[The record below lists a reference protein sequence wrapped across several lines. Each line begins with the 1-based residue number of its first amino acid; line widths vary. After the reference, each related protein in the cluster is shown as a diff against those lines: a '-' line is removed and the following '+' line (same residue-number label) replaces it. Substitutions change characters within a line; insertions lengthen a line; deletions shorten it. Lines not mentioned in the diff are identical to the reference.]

1 MLPYN
6 CTLRPTAYNYN
17 HTTYRSTTRKTHPL
31 TTHKGE
37 TLMPPKCKFTREEII
52 QAALSIARTDGASAV
67 TARALGAKLGSSSKP
82 IFSVFEN
89 MEEVQAEVLKAAKAL
104 YAGYIRV
111 GLQQDPAFKGVGMQ
125 YVLFAIREPKL
136 FRLLFMSEQPQ
147 KPPVS
152 GILPIIDES
161 YDKILQSVRDGYGL
175 GEADAKALYRHLW
188 IYSHGIAVLCATN
201 MCSFTAEE
209 IGSMMT
215 EVCKSLL
222 KEIKSRK

>member
-1 MLPYN
+1 
-6 CTLRPTAYNYN
+6 
-17 HTTYRSTTRKTHPL
+17 
-31 TTHKGE
+31 
-37 TLMPPKCKFTREEII
+37 MPPKCKFTREEII
-52 QAALSIARTDGASAV
+52 HAALSIARTDGPSAV

-89 MEEVQAEVLKAAKAL
+89 MEEVRSEVLKAAKAL
-104 YAGYIRV
+104 YAGYIRS
-111 GLQQDPAFKGVGMQ
+111 GLQQDPAFKGVGTQ
-125 YVLFAIREPKL
+125 YVLFATREPKL

-152 GILPIIDES
+152 GILPIIDEN

-175 GEADAKALYRHLW
+175 GEKDAENLYRHLW

-209 IGSMMT
+209 IGGMMT
-215 EVCKSLL
+215 EVCRSLL
-222 KEIKSRK
+222 KEIKSGK